1 MSDYFVVD
9 AHAHT
14 YKTVEIGMQ
23 AMSGN
28 GQADLTGV
36 PDELM
41 DVMSEA
47 GISRAVQ
54 VNMTPALSMMEAALS
69 QLSPEE
75 AESQYETIRQKIVG
89 RIIRRNDW
97 TCQMAR
103 ENKQLTAFPS
113 VDPVMTSEEMAGE
126 LENRMVNSGA
136 TGLKLHPA
144 EGNYFPAQESLWPL
158 YETAQKLSVPIIAH
172 GGLFAS
178 PEAYSQPNNFIKVLE
193 DFPELTIVIAHLGH
207 GFFDESVELSN
218 KYPNVF
224 FDTSA
229 VLNGTTPEPMI
240 TDDEAVDLI
249 RKIGVDRV
257 MFGTDYPWFHPKK
270 DLERH
275 LNLDLTD
282 KEKTAILGENAKR
295 ILRL

>member
-1 MSDYFVVD
+1 MTDYFVVD

-14 YKTVEIGMQ
+14 YKTAEIGLQ
-23 AMSGN
+23 AQSGN

-41 DVMSEA
+41 AVMDDA

-54 VNMTPALSMMEAALS
+54 VNMTPALSMMQAALGG
-69 QLSPEE
+69 LSPED
-75 AESQYETIRQKIVG
+75 AESQHETIRQKIVG
-89 RIIRRNDW
+89 RIIRRNEW
-97 TCQMAR
+97 TCEMAR
-103 ENKQLTAFPS
+103 DNEQLIAFPS
-113 VDPVMTSEEMAGE
+113 VDPTMTSEEMVGE
-126 LENRMVNSGA
+126 LENRMKNSGA

-144 EGNYFPAQESLWPL
+144 EGNFFPAQESLMPL

-178 PEAYSQPNNFIKVLE
+178 PEDYSRPNNFIKLLE

-207 GFFDESVELSN
+207 GFFDESIELSN

-229 VLNGTTPEPMI
+229 VLNGTTDQPII

-249 RKIGVDRV
+249 RKIGTDRV

-282 KEKTAILGENAKR
+282 AEKTAILGENAKR
-295 ILRL
+295 ILGL